1 MKLAYAFRR
10 TAFYPYT
17 GGTGWEIPPAA
28 VRGHYLRTV
37 REMGFEGIEIGYG
50 QGVGTDETSIRA
62 LGAELA
68 AAGVPCAA
76 VRAGGG
82 FLRPQIA
89 QRSREA
95 INGGIRMAAWLGT
108 AIVNLTVTMP
118 TGITTAPGEPG
129 GGVGNRTSPG
139 SSQRATVADYDIT
152 ASELRTLA
160 DIAAEHGVTLSVE
173 LHQHSIADNP
183 WSCLHLLH
191 LIDRPNVGINPDL
204 GNLYWHYERPEVS
217 NEDAII
223 ALAPHA
229 RYWHCKQLQRLQVPE
244 HERSYFL
251 LVPLPDGEI
260 DYRFAITAMQA
271 AGYEGWLAIE
281 GCRDG
286 DQIRGDGRSAAYCR
300 EILLGLEATA
310 TEEVSRLDAASA

>member
-17 GGTGWEIPPAA
+17 GGTGWEIPPST
-28 VRGHYLRTV
+28 VRDRYLRTV

-50 QGVGTDETSIRA
+50 QGIGTDEASIRT

-82 FLRPQIA
+82 FLRPQVA

-95 INGGIRMAAWLGT
+95 ITGGIAMAAWLGAT
-108 AIVNLTVTMP
+108 IVNLTVTMP
-118 TGITTAPGEPG
+118 TGVPSAPCEPG
-129 GGVGNRTSPG
+129 GGVGKRTSPG
-139 SSQRATVADYDIT
+139 SSAAATVADYETT
-152 ASELRTLA
+152 ARELRALA
-160 DIAAEHGVTLSVE
+160 DIAAAQGVTLSVE

-183 WSCLHLLH
+183 WSCLHLLG

-217 NEDAII
+217 NEDAIV
-223 ALAPHA
+223 ALSPHTK
-229 RYWHCKQLQRLQVPE
+229 YWHCKQLQRLQLPE

-260 DYRFAITAMQA
+260 DYRFAITAMRA
-271 AGYEGWLAIE
+271 AGYDGWLAIE

-286 DQIRGDGRSAAYCR
+286 DQIRSDARSAAYCK
-300 EILLGLEATA
+300 EIIAGLAGE
-310 TEEVSRLDAASA
+310 

>member
-17 GGTGWEIPPAA
+17 GGTGWEIPPPEVRDRYLRA
-28 VRGHYLRTV
+28 VRG
-37 REMGFEGIEIGYG
+37 MGFEGIEIGYG
-50 QGVGTDETSIRA
+50 QGVGTDEASIRA

-82 FLRPQIA
+82 FLRPQVA
-89 QRSREA
+89 QQSRAA
-95 INGGIRMAAWLGT
+95 ITGGIAMAAWLGAT
-108 AIVNLTVTMP
+108 IVNLTVTMP
-118 TGITTAPGEPG
+118 TGLPPIPGEPG
-129 GGVGNRTSPG
+129 GGVGSRTSPG
-139 SSQRATVADYDIT
+139 SSKSATVADYDTT
-152 ASELRTLA
+152 ARELRALA
-160 DIAAEHGVTLSVE
+160 DSAAERGVTLSVE

-183 WSCLHLLH
+183 WSCLHLLG

-223 ALAPHA
+223 ALAPHTK
-229 RYWHCKQLQRLQVPE
+229 YWHCKQLQRLHIPE
-244 HERSYFL
+244 HERAYYL

-260 DYRFAITAMQA
+260 DYRFAIAAMHD
-271 AGYEGWLAIE
+271 AGYDGWLAIE
-281 GCRDG
+281 GCRAG
-286 DQIRGDGRSAAYCR
+286 DQLRSDGRSAAYCK
-300 EILLGLEATA
+300 EILAGLNH
-310 TEEVSRLDAASA
+310 SG

>member
-1 MKLAYAFRR
+1 VKLAYAFRR

-17 GGTGWEIPPAA
+17 GGTGWELPPPEVRDRYLRA
-28 VRGHYLRTV
+28 VRG
-37 REMGFEGIEIGYG
+37 MGFEGLEIGYG
-50 QGVGTDETSIRA
+50 QGVGTDEGSIRA

-82 FLRPQIA
+82 FLRPQVA

-95 INGGIRMAAWLGT
+95 ITGGIAMAAWLDT

-118 TGITTAPGEPG
+118 TGIPAAPGEPG
-129 GGVGNRTSPG
+129 GGVGKRTSPG
-139 SSQRATVADYDIT
+139 SSQGATSADYDTT
-152 ASELRTLA
+152 ARELRSLA
-160 DIAAEHGVTLSVE
+160 DVAAAHGVTLSVE

-183 WSCLHLLH
+183 WSCLHLLK

-204 GNLYWHYERPEVS
+204 GNLYWHYERPEAS
-217 NEDAII
+217 NEDAIV
-223 ALAPHA
+223 ALAPHTK
-229 RYWHCKQLQRLQVPE
+229 YWHCKQLQRLQIPE
-244 HERSYFL
+244 HERSYYL

-260 DYRFAITAMQA
+260 DYRFAITAMHA
-271 AGYEGWLAIE
+271 AGYDGWLAIE

-286 DQIRGDGRSAAYCR
+286 DQIRSDGRSAAYCK
-300 EILLGLEATA
+300 EILAGLGASRTA
-310 TEEVSRLDAASA
+310 

>member
-10 TAFYPYT
+10 TALYPYT
-17 GGTGWEIPPAA
+17 GGTGWEIPPDA
-28 VRGHYLRTV
+28 VRGRYLRTV
-37 REMGFEGIEIGYG
+37 RTMGFEGIEIGYG

-82 FLRPQIA
+82 FLRPQVA

-95 INGGIRMAAWLGT
+95 IAGGIAMAAWLGA

-118 TGITTAPGEPG
+118 TGIPAPGEPG
-129 GGVGNRTSPG
+129 GGVGSRTSPG
-139 SSQRATVADYDIT
+139 SSRSATIADYDTT
-152 ASELRTLA
+152 ASELRALA
-160 DIAAEHGVTLSVE
+160 DLAAAHGVTFSVE

-183 WSCLHLLH
+183 WSCLHLLG
-191 LIDRPNVGINPDL
+191 LIDRPNVGLNPDL

-217 NEDAII
+217 NEDAIV
-223 ALAPHA
+223 ALAPHTK
-229 RYWHCKQLQRLQVPE
+229 YWHCKQLQRLQIPE

-260 DYRFAITAMQA
+260 DYRFAIAAMHA
-271 AGYEGWLAIE
+271 AGYDGWLAIE

-286 DQIRGDGRSAAYCR
+286 DQIRNDGRSAAYCK
-300 EILLGLEATA
+300 EILAE
-310 TEEVSRLDAASA
+310 LDASASA